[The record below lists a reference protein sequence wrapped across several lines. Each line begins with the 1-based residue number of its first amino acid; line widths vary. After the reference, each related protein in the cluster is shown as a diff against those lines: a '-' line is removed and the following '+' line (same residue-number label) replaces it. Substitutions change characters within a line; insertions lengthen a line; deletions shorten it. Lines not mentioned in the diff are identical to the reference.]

1 MGSINRKFI
10 KNKNIDIML
19 SIRFICDFCNFEKIT
34 PREVIQS
41 LDPNDFSY
49 NKIFICPNCNIRMKP
64 ISIEAD
70 F

>member
-1 MGSINRKFI
+1 MGSINKKFK
-10 KNKNIDIML
+10 KNKEIKFSL
-19 SIRFICDFCNFEKIT
+19 STRFVCKKCNFEKVI

-49 NKIFICPNCNIRMKP
+49 NKIFICPNCNIRMTP
-64 ISIEAD
+64 VSFEAD